1 MVATNID
8 VFMKCRRLEMFFRTT
23 NKEKYYQGNNVDNHT
38 RFLLDQKKKRKKNQ
52 DIDIVTALN
61 FRFSVVILLTEIALA
76 ITTNINTN
84 IKKTVG
90 KL

>member
-52 DIDIVTALN
+52 DIVTALN